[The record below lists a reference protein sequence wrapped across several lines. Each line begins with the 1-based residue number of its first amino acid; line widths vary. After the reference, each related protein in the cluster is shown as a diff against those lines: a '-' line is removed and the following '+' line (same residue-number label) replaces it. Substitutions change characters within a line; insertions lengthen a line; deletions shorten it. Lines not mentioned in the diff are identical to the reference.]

1 MTPDNGIF
9 AIVAY
14 TATAIVYLGYAMI
27 LTAREKSLRA
37 KLEKLDT
44 KQR

>member
-9 AIVAY
+9 AVVAY
-14 TATAIVYLGYAMI
+14 ALTAIVYLGYSAI
-27 LTAREKSLRA
+27 LSAREKTLRA

-44 KQR
+44 KPR

>member
-14 TATAIVYLGYAMI
+14 TMTAIVYLGYSVI
-27 LTAREKSLRA
+27 LSVRETALRA
-37 KLEKLDT
+37 KLEQLDA
-44 KQR
+44 KPR

>member
-14 TATAIVYLGYAMI
+14 TLTAVVYLGYSAI
-27 LTAREKSLRA
+27 LSAREKSLRA
-37 KLEKLDT
+37 KLEKLNA
-44 KQR
+44 KPS